1 VDMVNLDSAYQ
12 YKLIVDNTL
21 TARQAAEL
29 LGISLPTLYSY
40 VSRGLLQ
47 SHQYQ
52 GQKAKRYLKEEVL
65 RLLARTTD
73 SKRAGG
79 AAESAID
86 WGVPVLESRITQVT
100 DGKLYYRGHA
110 VDALAGTHTLEQVA
124 LILWDSNIRPDL
136 PQTCLNDLTTLWPKL
151 LDLTSHLPPYDRAIS
166 ILPLLVNTV
175 EEIPD
180 MHTHQKAMLWMHLTA
195 AALLGI
201 APDYQAFH
209 QKLAA
214 AWQLNEDQTELVR
227 TALVVS
233 ADHEL
238 NVSTFTV
245 RCVASAGANMGMAL
259 VAGLAALSGP
269 KHGGESL
276 RVSRMLRAA
285 LATPPSE
292 ISSFL
297 TKRLRKHDAHEH
309 FSPRLPGFSH
319 PLYPDGDPRGALL
332 MNMLDRN
339 RHAALFA
346 VADMA
351 EDLTG
356 QKLNIDFGLVAVE
369 IACQLPPGAAQIL
382 FALGRTAGWIAH
394 AMEQIETGQLIRPRA
409 RYVGKFPDADVR

>member
-1 VDMVNLDSAYQ
+1 M
-12 YKLIVDNTL
+12 DNTL
-21 TARQAAEL
+21 AARQAAEL

-47 SHQYQ
+47 SHHFE
-52 GQKAKRYLKEEVL
+52 GQRAKRYVKEEVL
-65 RLLARTTD
+65 RLLARTSD

-86 WGVPVLESRITQVT
+86 WGVPVLESRITQVAN
-100 DGKLYYRGHA
+100 GKLYYRGHA
-110 VDALAGTHTLEQVA
+110 VAELAATHTLEQIASILWNSEISPALPATCLTA
-124 LILWDSNIRPDL
+124 LI
-136 PQTCLNDLTTLWPKL
+136 TLWPKM
-151 LDLTSHLPPYDRAIS
+151 LDLTAHLPPYERAIS
-166 ILPLLVNTV
+166 ILPILATTV
-175 EEIPD
+175 EEMQDI
-180 MHTHQKAMLWMHLTA
+180 HIHQKAMLWMHLTA

-201 APDYQAFH
+201 APDYQPFH
-209 QKLAA
+209 QKLAV
-214 AWQLNEDQTELVR
+214 AWQLNAKQVALIR
-227 TALVVS
+227 AALVVS

-285 LATPPSE
+285 MVTPPSD

-297 TKRLRKHDAHEH
+297 TKRLRSHDASHH
-309 FSPRLPGFSH
+309 FSQRLPGFGH
-319 PLYPDGDPRGALL
+319 PLYPDGDPRSALL

-339 RHAALFA
+339 KHAGLFA

-351 EDLTG
+351 KELTG
-356 QKLNIDFGLVAVE
+356 QKLNIDYGLVAVE
-369 IACQLPPGAAQIL
+369 IACQLPLGAAQIL

-394 AMEQIETGQLIRPRA
+394 AMEQVETGQLIRPRA
-409 RYVGKFPDADVR
+409 RYVGKFPDTVSD

>member
-1 VDMVNLDSAYQ
+1 M
-12 YKLIVDNTL
+12 DNTL

-47 SHQYQ
+47 SQQYQ
-52 GQKAKRYLKEEVL
+52 GQRAKRYVKEEVL
-65 RLLARTTD
+65 RLLARNTD

-86 WGVPVLESRITQVT
+86 WGVPVLESKITQVT
-100 DGKLYYRGHA
+100 NGKLYYRGHA
-110 VDALAGTHTLEQVA
+110 VAELAGTHTLERTA
-124 LILWDSNIRPDL
+124 WILWNSDANLDL
-136 PQTCLNDLTTLWPKL
+136 PQTCLTDLTTLWPKL
-151 LDLTSHLPPYDRAIS
+151 LSLTAHLSPYERTIS
-166 ILPLLVNTV
+166 ILPLLTKTV
-175 EEIPD
+175 EEMPD
-180 MHTHQKAMLWMHLTA
+180 IHAHQKAMLWMHLTA
-195 AALLGI
+195 AALLGV

-209 QKLAA
+209 QKLAT
-214 AWQLNEDQTELVR
+214 AWQLNEEQAELIR
-227 TALVVS
+227 AALVVS

-285 LATPPSE
+285 LVTPSSDT
-292 ISSFL
+292 SSFL
-297 TKRLRKHDAHEH
+297 AKRLRSHDASHH
-309 FSPRLPGFSH
+309 FSPRLPGFGH
-319 PLYPDGDPRGALL
+319 PLYPEGDPRGALM

-339 RHAALFA
+339 KYAGLFA

-356 QKLNIDFGLVAVE
+356 QKLNIDYGLVAVE
-369 IACQLPPGAAQIL
+369 IACQLPLGAAQIL

-394 AMEQIETGQLIRPRA
+394 AMEQVETGQLIRPRA
-409 RYVGKFPDADVR
+409 RYVGKFPGTASD